1 MTIASK
7 RALDDM
13 DIAAELRAHGASWDT
28 IAQVLGRHKGV
39 LSRRVGYY
47 AADRERLLKAAEQRA
62 ARRHELPRAT

>member
-13 DIAAELRAHGASWDT
+13 DIAAELRAQGATLDA
-28 IAQVLGRHKGV
+28 IAQVLGRDQRL

-47 AADRERLLKAAEQRA
+47 AAGWERLLKAAAQHA
-62 ARRHELPRAT
+62 AQ